1 MNVAKDTSQLIVVSA
16 NGSNYATV
24 SMHTKGSDGYW
35 ADNYSVTGRVGKNG
49 IGKTSE
55 GDKKNS
61 NGCLYIWT
69 SIWSG

>member
-55 GDKKNS
+55 
-61 NGCLYIWT
+61 
-69 SIWSG
+69 